1 MPSYKPNGQGLGKG
15 YSLDKTRYYQL
26 YYQMY
31 KHRYKYRQLEKKNE
45 KNTEIDYKQQLIDCG
60 FLIIK

>member
-1 MPSYKPNGQGLGKG
+1 MVFKPNCQGVGKG

-31 KHRYKYRQLEKKNE
+31 HHRYKYRQLEKKN
-45 KNTEIDYKQQLIDCG
+45 KIDLNIDYKQQLIDCG